1 MTDTAVLDGIRVLD
15 LSSGPVGGIATM
27 ILADFGADVVKIE
40 RPGGDPW
47 RSLAAAPMWLRGK
60 RSVELDLSATAG
72 QDQLRELAAEADV
85 ALTTCRP
92 GTAGRLGADYDSLRA
107 ANEGLIYCAIT
118 GWGPEGPYADYPA
131 YEGVVAAKSGRML
144 GFSGQRQR
152 EGPAFAAVPV
162 GSHAASQGAVHGILA
177 ALLERDHCGRGQI
190 VETSLLQGMMPF
202 DLVQLTLQQ
211 LHEREPDVYPGIF
224 NIGGGM
230 PTLNYHP
237 VMAADGRWIQ
247 LGNLLEHLFYAFLD
261 AADLTPLL
269 AQEKWMGSQAE
280 WSEEALEEMRD
291 RILMRMQERPAEEWM
306 EIFRASGN
314 VAAEIFTATED
325 AVDGGEM
332 IANGDVAC
340 IDDPEFGEVRQLGPV
355 AHLHRTP
362 ARIGRP
368 APAIGADDGYTWP
381 AREPISPPP
390 NGAAPAGKPLDGVT
404 ILEFATIIATPI
416 GVSMLADLGARV
428 IKVEPIGGDPFR
440 AMGAGPLVGLLAAKM
455 NAGKESICIDLKSA
469 EGQAIVADLIKG
481 ADAIVHNYRPGVP
494 ERLGIGYETA
504 DALRPGIVWVS
515 ANGYGPDAPGAHRPS
530 AHPVP
535 GAAVGGALRQAGAAM
550 PPAGCESIAEIR
562 EAARQLMRA
571 NEANPDPNTGVC
583 VATATLLGLWAQRR
597 HGIGQQIFV
606 NMLAANAYAN
616 SDDFIKYDGKPPTP
630 QVDAELHG
638 PAATY
643 RLYEA
648 AEGWIFFA
656 APADAEWQAF
666 CAAAAPELASDQRF
680 ASIAD
685 RAANDDDL
693 RIHLA
698 RRFRERTA
706 DEWEQMLAP
715 TIGCVRADA
724 RTSGQFLAHDPH
736 VLANDFTPVAHH
748 QRLGP
753 LRRWGPLAKC
763 AAGRADYGP
772 GVLAGAETDEILKE
786 IGRADQISELRTD
799 GVVWSEPVQ
808 LP

>member
-27 ILADFGADVVKIE
+27 ILADFGAEVVKIE

-47 RSLAAAPMWLRGK
+47 RSLTAAPMWLRGK
-60 RSVELDLSATAG
+60 RSIELDLSAPAG
-72 QDQLRELAAEADV
+72 QARLRELAAEADV

-92 GTAGRLGADYDSLRA
+92 GSAERLGADCDSLRA

-177 ALLERDHCGRGQI
+177 ALLERDRCGRGQI
-190 VETSLLQGMMPF
+190 VETSLLQGMLPF

-211 LHEREPDVYPGIF
+211 LHEREPDVYPGSF

-269 AQEKWMGSQAE
+269 AEEKWVGGQAE
-280 WSEEALEEMRD
+280 WTEEALEEMRD

-340 IDDPEFGEVRQLGPV
+340 IDDPELGEVRQLGPV
-355 AHLHRTP
+355 AHLRRTP
-362 ARIGRP
+362 AQIGCP
-368 APAIGADDGYTWP
+368 APVIGADDGFSWP
-381 AREPISPPP
+381 AREPIHPPP
-390 NGAAPAGKPLDGVT
+390 DGAAPAGKPLEGVT

-440 AMGAGPLVGLLAAKM
+440 AMGAGR
-455 NAGKESICIDLKSA
+455 SSA
-469 EGQAIVADLIKG
+469 C
-481 ADAIVHNYRPGVP
+481 
-494 ERLGIGYETA
+494 
-504 DALRPGIVWVS
+504 S
-515 ANGYGPDAPGAHRPS
+515 
-530 AHPVP
+530 
-535 GAAVGGALRQAGAAM
+535 
-550 PPAGCESIAEIR
+550 PP
-562 EAARQLMRA
+562 
-571 NEANPDPNTGVC
+571 
-583 VATATLLGLWAQRR
+583 
-597 HGIGQQIFV
+597 
-606 NMLAANAYAN
+606 
-616 SDDFIKYDGKPPTP
+616 K
-630 QVDAELHG
+630 
-638 PAATY
+638 
-643 RLYEA
+643 
-648 AEGWIFFA
+648 
-656 APADAEWQAF
+656 
-666 CAAAAPELASDQRF
+666 
-680 ASIAD
+680 
-685 RAANDDDL
+685 
-693 RIHLA
+693 
-698 RRFRERTA
+698 
-706 DEWEQMLAP
+706 
-715 TIGCVRADA
+715 
-724 RTSGQFLAHDPH
+724 
-736 VLANDFTPVAHH
+736 
-748 QRLGP
+748 
-753 LRRWGPLAKC
+753 
-763 AAGRADYGP
+763 
-772 GVLAGAETDEILKE
+772 
-786 IGRADQISELRTD
+786 
-799 GVVWSEPVQ
+799 
-808 LP
+808 